1 MALPQSDIDYL
12 NKKGHRYSVSEEGGM
27 TCVVLQ
33 GYNLPVGFNLESTDL
48 LVRLTPG
55 YPDIAPDMWWFEPAV
70 HRADGK
76 PIAATDHAE
85 VHQGRNWQRWSRHLE
100 PGQWTPGNDTL
111 EAYMAIMH
119 VNLEQASVKEG
130 LN

>member
-1 MALPQSDIDYL
+1 MALPQSDVDYL
-12 NKKGHRYSVSEEGGM
+12 STKGHRYSVAEEGGM

-33 GYNLPVGFNLESTDL
+33 GYNLPAGFNQESADL

-76 PIAATDHAE
+76 PIAAADQTEAHL
-85 VHQGRNWQRWSRHLE
+85 GRSWQRWSRHLE
-100 PGQWTPGNDTL
+100 VGQWKPGNDTL
-111 EAYMAIMH
+111 EAYMAILH
-119 VNLEQASVKEG
+119 ANLEQASAKEG
-130 LN
+130 VN

>member
-1 MALPQSDIDYL
+1 MALPQPDVDYL
-12 NKKGHRYSVSEEGGM
+12 STKGHRYSVVEEGGM

-33 GYNLPVGFNLESTDL
+33 GYNLPAGFNRESTDL

-76 PIAATDHAE
+76 PIAAADHTEA
-85 VHQGRNWQRWSRHLE
+85 HIGRSWQRWSRHLE
-100 PGQWTPGNDTL
+100 VGQWMPGNDTL
-111 EAYMAIMH
+111 EAYMATLH
-119 VNLEQASVKEG
+119 ANLEQASAKEG
-130 LN
+130 VN